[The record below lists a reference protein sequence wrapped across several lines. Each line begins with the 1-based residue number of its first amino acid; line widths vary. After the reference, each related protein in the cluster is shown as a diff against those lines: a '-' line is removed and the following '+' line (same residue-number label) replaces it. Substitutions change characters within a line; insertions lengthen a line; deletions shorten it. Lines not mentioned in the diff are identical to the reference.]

1 MEGPGTGLRPTML
14 KLGAAPITPSLFWL
28 PVMVYAPGPGIVSH
42 SYGRLPLSGGMLR
55 HLHGRGWA
63 ASRAED
69 GVRTNRRHLLPGR
82 VNGGICAQR
91 LHAREA

>member
-1 MEGPGTGLRPTML
+1 MRPTML

-55 HLHGRGWA
+55 HQHEPRLA
-63 ASRAED
+63 ANRAADCVRKCASVCWVVPPVRPRDVND
-69 GVRTNRRHLLPGR
+69 GT
-82 VNGGICAQR
+82 
-91 LHAREA
+91 

>member
-1 MEGPGTGLRPTML
+1 MRPTML

-42 SYGRLPLSGGMLR
+42 SYGLLPLSGGMLR
-55 HLHGRGWA
+55 HQHEPRLA

-69 GVRTNRRHLLPGR
+69 GVHKCEVRKCLLGRASVWPRGRKRRDGLFL
-82 VNGGICAQR
+82 
-91 LHAREA
+91 

>member
-1 MEGPGTGLRPTML
+1 ML

-55 HLHGRGWA
+55 HQREPRLGREPRRTDTCA
-63 ASRAED
+63 AQGA
-69 GVRTNRRHLLPGR
+69 
-82 VNGGICAQR
+82 
-91 LHAREA
+91 

>member
-1 MEGPGTGLRPTML
+1 MRPTML

-55 HLHGRGWA
+55 HQHEPRLA
-63 ASRAED
+63 ANRAED
-69 GVRTNRRHLLPGR
+69 GVRKCASVCWVVPPVRPRD
-82 VNGGICAQR
+82 VNDGT
-91 LHAREA
+91 

>member
-42 SYGRLPLSGGMLR
+42 SYGLLPLSGGML
-55 HLHGRGWA
+55 GQ
-63 ASRAED
+63 RAED
-69 GVRTNRRHLLPGR
+69 GVRSAQVVCCRGAFRGVNDGTYIALTARR
-82 VNGGICAQR
+82 
-91 LHAREA
+91 